1 MLTGEQ
7 LKECGQDIA
16 EGRNVSSL
24 DWVAE
29 ARSYAKTY
37 ARLYGAVTIMDV
49 YRAHPRPDDI
59 SPNCAGAV
67 FKDKAF
73 VRLGYIRNTKRSAHA
88 RVVAIWGIDHFGG

>member
-7 LKECGQDIA
+7 LKERGQDIA

-29 ARSYAKTY
+29 ARSYAKSY
-37 ARLYGAVTIMDV
+37 ARLYGTVTIMDV

-59 SPNCAGAV
+59 SPNCAGSV
-67 FKDKAF
+67 FKGGDFIAI
-73 VRLGYIRNTKRSAHA
+73 GYRKNQIRSAHA
-88 RVVAIWGIDHFGG
+88 RAVRVWCINE

>member
-7 LKECGQDIA
+7 LKERGQDIA

-37 ARLYGAVTIMDV
+37 ARLYGSVTIMDV

-67 FKDKAF
+67 FKDKEF
-73 VRLGYIRNTKRSAHA
+73 VGIGYRRNHIRSAHA
-88 RVVAIWGIDHFGG
+88 RVVKVWGLQ

>member
-1 MLTGEQ
+1 MLTGKQ
-7 LKECGQDIA
+7 LKDRGQDIA

-37 ARLYGAVTIMDV
+37 ARLYGSVTIMDV

-67 FKDKAF
+67 FRDKEFMAI
-73 VRLGYIRNTKRSAHA
+73 GYRRNHIRSAHA
-88 RVVAIWGIDHFGG
+88 RAVRVWGLE